1 MIVKSLEHLNS
12 LSQKVAEK
20 LSKNDCIFL
29 IGEIGV
35 GKTTFARYLIN
46 HLQEKNGEKITEVL
60 SPTFNLLYE
69 YDLKTIKIMHYDLY
83 RIKDEK
89 DYVFTFFMFN
99 ILTVFI
105 CYLLRKVPMEMGF
118 ALGLFAVF
126 GILRYRT
133 EAIPIR
139 QMTYLFIVIGLSM
152 INSLANKSISWFEI
166 LLANGIITIITY
178 LIDRV
183 WFSTIELTKTI
194 LYEKIELIKP
204 ENEQELIEDL
214 KQRTGLQ
221 IVAVKIDKVDFLR
234 DTAQIKIYY
243 H

>member
-1 MIVKSLEHLNS
+1 MELFGIDLYDSKDLVKLLFKFSIDLLFLFIIVR
-12 LSQKVAEK
+12 V
-20 LSKNDCIFL
+20 I
-29 IGEIGV
+29 
-35 GKTTFARYLIN
+35 Y
-46 HLQEKNGEKITEVL
+46 
-60 SPTFNLLYE
+60 
-69 YDLKTIKIMHYDLY
+69 Y

-99 ILTVFI
+99 ILTFFI

-152 INSLANKSISWFEI
+152 INSLANKSISWLEI
-166 LLANGIITIITY
+166 LLANTIITIITY

-221 IVAVKIDKVDFLR
+221 IVAVKVDKVDFLR

>member
-1 MIVKSLEHLNS
+1 MELFGIDLYDSKDLIKLLFKFSIDLLFLFIIVR
-12 LSQKVAEK
+12 V
-20 LSKNDCIFL
+20 I
-29 IGEIGV
+29 
-35 GKTTFARYLIN
+35 Y
-46 HLQEKNGEKITEVL
+46 
-60 SPTFNLLYE
+60 
-69 YDLKTIKIMHYDLY
+69 Y
-83 RIKDEK
+83 RIKEEK

-99 ILTVFI
+99 ILTFFI
-105 CYLLRKVPMEMGF
+105 CFLLRKVPMEMGF

-152 INSLANKSISWFEI
+152 INSLANKSISWLEI
-166 LLANGIITIITY
+166 LLANAIITIITY

-221 IVAVKIDKVDFLR
+221 IVAVKVDKVDFLR

>member
-1 MIVKSLEHLNS
+1 MELFGIDLYDSKDLIKLLFKFSIDILFLFIIVR
-12 LSQKVAEK
+12 V
-20 LSKNDCIFL
+20 I
-29 IGEIGV
+29 
-35 GKTTFARYLIN
+35 Y
-46 HLQEKNGEKITEVL
+46 
-60 SPTFNLLYE
+60 
-69 YDLKTIKIMHYDLY
+69 Y

-99 ILTVFI
+99 ILTFFI

>member
-1 MIVKSLEHLNS
+1 MELFGIDLYDFKDLVKLLFKFSIDLLFLFIIVR
-12 LSQKVAEK
+12 V
-20 LSKNDCIFL
+20 I
-29 IGEIGV
+29 
-35 GKTTFARYLIN
+35 Y
-46 HLQEKNGEKITEVL
+46 
-60 SPTFNLLYE
+60 
-69 YDLKTIKIMHYDLY
+69 Y

-99 ILTVFI
+99 ILTFFI
-105 CYLLRKVPMEMGF
+105 CFLLRKVPMEMGF

-152 INSLANKSISWFEI
+152 INSLANKSISWLEI
-166 LLANGIITIITY
+166 LLANAIITIITY

-221 IVAVKIDKVDFLR
+221 IVAVKVDKVDFLR

>member
-1 MIVKSLEHLNS
+1 MELFGIDLYDSKDLVKLLFKFSIDLLFLFIIVR
-12 LSQKVAEK
+12 V
-20 LSKNDCIFL
+20 I
-29 IGEIGV
+29 
-35 GKTTFARYLIN
+35 Y
-46 HLQEKNGEKITEVL
+46 
-60 SPTFNLLYE
+60 
-69 YDLKTIKIMHYDLY
+69 Y
-83 RIKDEK
+83 RIKEEK

-99 ILTVFI
+99 ILTFFI
-105 CYLLRKVPMEMGF
+105 CFLLRKVPMEMGF

-152 INSLANKSISWFEI
+152 INSLANKSISWLEI
-166 LLANGIITIITY
+166 LLANAIITIITY

-183 WFSTIELTKTI
+183 WFSTIEQTKTI

-204 ENEQELIEDL
+204 ENEHELIEDL

-221 IVAVKIDKVDFLR
+221 IVAVKVDKVDFLR
-234 DTAQIKIYY
+234 DTAQITIYY

>member
-1 MIVKSLEHLNS
+1 MELFGIDLYDSKDLVKLLFKFSIDL
-12 LSQKVAEK
+12 
-20 LSKNDCIFL
+20 IFL
-29 IGEIGV
+29 FIIV
-35 GKTTFARYLIN
+35 RVIY
-46 HLQEKNGEKITEVL
+46 
-60 SPTFNLLYE
+60 
-69 YDLKTIKIMHYDLY
+69 Y

-99 ILTVFI
+99 ILTFFI

-152 INSLANKSISWFEI
+152 INSLANKSISWLEI
-166 LLANGIITIITY
+166 LLANAIITIITY

>member
-1 MIVKSLEHLNS
+1 MELFGIDLYDSKDLVKLLFKFSIDLL
-12 LSQKVAEK
+12 
-20 LSKNDCIFL
+20 FL
-29 IGEIGV
+29 IIIV
-35 GKTTFARYLIN
+35 RVIY
-46 HLQEKNGEKITEVL
+46 
-60 SPTFNLLYE
+60 
-69 YDLKTIKIMHYDLY
+69 Y

-99 ILTVFI
+99 ILTFFI
-105 CYLLRKVPMEMGF
+105 CFLLRKVPMEMGF

-152 INSLANKSISWFEI
+152 INSLANKSISWLEI

-183 WFSTIELTKTI
+183 WFSTIEQTKTI

-214 KQRTGLQ
+214 IKRTGLQ
-221 IVAVKIDKVDFLR
+221 IVAVKVDKVDFLR

>member
-1 MIVKSLEHLNS
+1 
-12 LSQKVAEK
+12 
-20 LSKNDCIFL
+20 
-29 IGEIGV
+29 
-35 GKTTFARYLIN
+35 
-46 HLQEKNGEKITEVL
+46 
-60 SPTFNLLYE
+60 
-69 YDLKTIKIMHYDLY
+69 
-83 RIKDEK
+83 
-89 DYVFTFFMFN
+89 
-99 ILTVFI
+99 
-105 CYLLRKVPMEMGF
+105 MGF

-152 INSLANKSISWFEI
+152 INSLANKSISWLEI
-166 LLANGIITIITY
+166 LLANAIITIITY

-221 IVAVKIDKVDFLR
+221 IVAVKVDKVDFLR

>member
-1 MIVKSLEHLNS
+1 MELFGIDLYDSKDLVKLLFKFSIDLLFLFIIVR
-12 LSQKVAEK
+12 V
-20 LSKNDCIFL
+20 I
-29 IGEIGV
+29 
-35 GKTTFARYLIN
+35 Y
-46 HLQEKNGEKITEVL
+46 
-60 SPTFNLLYE
+60 
-69 YDLKTIKIMHYDLY
+69 Y
-83 RIKDEK
+83 RIKEEK

-99 ILTVFI
+99 ILTFFI
-105 CYLLRKVPMEMGF
+105 CFLLRKVPMEMGF

-152 INSLANKSISWFEI
+152 INSLANKSISWLEI
-166 LLANGIITIITY
+166 LLANAIITTITF

-183 WFSTIELTKTI
+183 WFSSIEQTKSI
-194 LYEKIELIKP
+194 LYEKIDLIKP

-214 KQRTGLQ
+214 KKRTGLP
-221 IVAVKIDKVDFLR
+221 IVTVKVDKVDFLR
-234 DTAQIKIYY
+234 DTAQITIYY